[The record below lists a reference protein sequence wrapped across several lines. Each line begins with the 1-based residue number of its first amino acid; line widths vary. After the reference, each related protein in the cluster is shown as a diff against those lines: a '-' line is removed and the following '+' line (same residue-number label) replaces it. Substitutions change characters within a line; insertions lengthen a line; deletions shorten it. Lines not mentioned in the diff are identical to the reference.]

1 MPKSKFQVNVSTA
14 EIFFNGLWFIMFL
27 NLNWVTILIFNF
39 CVEML
44 VNWQIIKWKKL
55 IVKYWC
61 FSLEHCVNCQ
71 SHRSICE
78 SECTAIDSSIL
89 KVKQTKW
96 FPSSKWE
103 MIAVELHLHPR
114 VMCQVTKRV
123 LPSYRIV
130 IWYWSHSTSSK
141 GNFSV
146 KIHKMWLYHGTLDM
160 GTLQMLI
167 CHTKVIILLVR

>member
-1 MPKSKFQVNVSTA
+1 MFCWHDKV
-14 EIFFNGLWFIMFL
+14 EISSECFNGWDFL
-27 NLNWVTILIFNF
+27 QCTLIHNVFEYKLSNNF
-39 CVEML
+39 DKFKFSVEMS

-123 LPSYRIV
+123 LPCYRIV
-130 IWYWSHSTSSK
+130 IWYWSHSTS
-141 GNFSV
+141 
-146 KIHKMWLYHGTLDM
+146 
-160 GTLQMLI
+160 
-167 CHTKVIILLVR
+167 